1 MATEPP
7 EGFRSRSL
15 VLHDEAVGAK
25 WLRLYRRTFPDP
37 LGFGKA
43 PSRFSP
49 PADGTERYGVVYL
62 GSSVSVALAET
73 LVRDR
78 GDGRIGDLPIE
89 LAEFEA
95 WACVEI
101 HVGSPLRLVDLRGDG
116 PLRMGIPSDVAHAAD
131 WRLGQVWSAA
141 LHAHDLQPD
150 GLIYLSRFTG
160 EPNLAVFERAL
171 VKLAP
176 SGQFGLLLDWREE
189 LAGAIRRFGLRMV

>member
-15 VLHDEAVGAK
+15 VLHDEPAGAK

-37 LGFGKA
+37 LGFGRSAK
-43 PSRFSP
+43 SRVSP
-49 PADGTERYGVVYL
+49 PPEAADRYGVVYL
-62 GSSVSVALAET
+62 GSSVNVTVAET

-78 GDGRIGDLPIE
+78 GDGRLGDLPIE

-95 WACVEI
+95 WACAEI
-101 HVGSPLRLVDLRGDG
+101 EVVTPLRLADLRGDG

-131 WRLGQVWSAA
+131 WRLGQLWSAA

-150 GLIYLSRFTG
+150 GLIYLSRFAG

-171 VKLAP
+171 PKLAATRI
-176 SGQFGLLLDWREE
+176 GALLDRRAQ
-189 LAGAIRRFGLRMV
+189 LAATLRRLGVAIF

>member
-1 MATEPP
+1 VATEPP
-7 EGFRSRSL
+7 EGFRSRLL
-15 VLHDEAVGAK
+15 VLHDEPVGAT

-49 PADGTERYGVVYL
+49 PPEATERYGVVYL
-62 GSSVSVALAET
+62 GSSLNVTVAET

-78 GDGRIGDLPIE
+78 GDGRLGNLPIE
-89 LAEFEA
+89 LAEFDDL
-95 WACVEI
+95 ACAEI
-101 HVGSPLRLVDLRGDG
+101 QVVTPLQLADLRGDG

-131 WRLGQVWSAA
+131 WRLAQAWSAA

-171 VKLAP
+171 PKLAATHVGP
-176 SGQFGLLLDWREE
+176 LMDRRGE
-189 LAGAIRRFGLRMV
+189 LAGAIRRFRLQVI